1 MKVSRLR
8 RVWYL
13 MMSRLRWLPLLVMMP
28 AALFAESKTPS
39 LGYTGAPADH
49 GGRNCST
56 CHNSYGAANSDTR
69 GMLQVSVSDYVPTEV
84 QTIRIIVQHP
94 EASRWG
100 FQITIREQSDET
112 LSSGVFSVSNAANTQ
127 VACDNGTQYGSAA
140 PCDGTILRQFAE
152 HLNAPVVPAG
162 STYEFD
168 VDWMP
173 PSQEVGRLHVYV
185 AAVAANDD
193 GKPTGDRVYTAVKTL
208 NNAGGC
214 DFTKAPILQT
224 VVNGAS
230 FQPAFSSK
238 SMITVF
244 GIGFQTSG
252 RSRGAGL
259 GDFVN
264 GAFPTEL
271 GCIGVQVTG
280 PGLTQPV
287 YLPIA
292 FVDAT
297 QINAQ
302 MPEFT
307 GTGPVGVTVIMN
319 PGGVNSFP
327 SAMGTYTSLQA
338 FAPAF
343 FLLLNS
349 TSIAAEDVT
358 TGTIIAK
365 PGVYP
370 GAAPAKPGDI
380 VSLFGTGFGDTSPS
394 VAAGKIATGQATTE
408 QVTVKIGDVTL
419 AQSDVLYAGL
429 SPGSIS
435 GLYQFNVRLP
445 ESTPSGDIPVTMTIG
460 GVQTPSATIPVQ
472 Q

>member
-1 MKVSRLR
+1 MNSVRLF
-8 RVWYL
+8 
-13 MMSRLRWLPLLVMMP
+13 WLLAVMPLC
-28 AALFAESKTPS
+28 LFAESKTPS

-49 GGRNCST
+49 GGQNCST
-56 CHNSYGAANSDTR
+56 CHNSYGAANSDTT
-69 GMLQVSVSDYVPTEV
+69 GSLEVSVSDYVPTEV
-84 QTIRIIVQHP
+84 QTIRIIVKHP
-94 EASRWG
+94 QASRWG

-152 HLNAPVVPAG
+152 HLNAPVGPAG

-168 VDWMP
+168 VNWTP

-224 VVNGAS
+224 ILNGAS
-230 FQPAFSSK
+230 FQSAFSSK
-238 SMITVF
+238 GMITIY
-244 GIGFQTSG
+244 GSGFQTSG
-252 RSRGAGL
+252 RMRGAGL

-271 GCIGVQVTG
+271 GCVGVQITG
-280 PGLTQPV
+280 PGLAQPV
-287 YLPIA
+287 YLPLV
-292 FVDAT
+292 FVGPT

-302 MPEFT
+302 MPEFV

-319 PGGVNSFP
+319 PGEVNSFP
-327 SAMGTYTSLQA
+327 SAMGTFTSLQA

-343 FLLLNS
+343 FLYYGT

-358 TGTIIAK
+358 SGTIVAH
-365 PGVYP
+365 PAVVP

-394 VAAGKIATGQATTE
+394 FGPGELASGTPTLNPANPITVTIGTT
-408 QVTVKIGDVTL
+408 TL
-419 AQSDVLYAGL
+419 AASDVLYAGL

-435 GLYQFNVRLP
+435 GLYQFNVRVP
-445 ESTPSGDIPVTMTIG
+445 ASTPNGDIPVSIKIG
-460 GVQTPSATIPVQ
+460 GFQTPTATIAVQ